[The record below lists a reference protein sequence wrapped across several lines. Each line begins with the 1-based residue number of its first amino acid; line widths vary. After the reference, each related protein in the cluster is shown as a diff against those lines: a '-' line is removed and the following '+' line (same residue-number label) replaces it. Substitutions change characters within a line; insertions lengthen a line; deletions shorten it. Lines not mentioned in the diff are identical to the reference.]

1 MAHIAIASKVI
12 NSQCRW
18 TAPLTVYDLFKA
30 VSAQSGYIYIYHC
43 SFLAQSVYICI
54 IYIYILAL
62 SCGLIYIYI

>member
-30 VSAQSGYIYIYHC
+30 VSAQSGYIYI
-43 SFLAQSVYICI
+43 SL
-54 IYIYILAL
+54 
-62 SCGLIYIYI
+62 